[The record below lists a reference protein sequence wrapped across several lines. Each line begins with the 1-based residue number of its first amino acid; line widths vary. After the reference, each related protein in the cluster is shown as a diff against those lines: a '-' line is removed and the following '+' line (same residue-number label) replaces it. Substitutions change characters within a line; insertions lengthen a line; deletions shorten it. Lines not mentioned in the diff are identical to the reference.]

1 MQPNAE
7 DSWAHASDEGR
18 LLAGETLVADQ
29 PEHLAVAV
37 RQLRH
42 RLLHGGSLA
51 GGVDLLFDAR
61 HVVGGEVPS
70 ASVAAS
76 DLANTALT
84 AKRPHPLAMGDTE
97 DPRRRA
103 AAPGVEAT
111 AALQQCQEGVGDEVD
126 DVSWIAAA
134 TGCVAKH
141 QVAVAA
147 EDQLQGRGVRLD
159 PGQQLGI
166 GRFVGHVSYWRPGVL
181 ALQPTPRSEGDAEA
195 DHRTGQIGAAPVRV
209 GDAQLLADSY
219 GFLASGQTVIWKRP

>member
-1 MQPNAE
+1 MGHLASWSGSELGAFLGAAIELVLQGASCAMQPNTE
-7 DSWAHASDEGR
+7 DSRAYTSDQGR

-37 RQLRH
+37 RQLCH
-42 RLLHGGSLA
+42 RLLHCGSLA

-61 HVVGGEVPS
+61 HVVGGEVPP
-70 ASVAAS
+70 ASEAAS

-111 AALQQCQEGVGDEVD
+111 AAALQQCQEGVGDEVD

-141 QVAVAA
+141 QAAVAA
-147 EDQLQGRGVRLD
+147 EDQLQGRRVRLD

-166 GRFVGHVSYWRPGVL
+166 SRFVGHVSYWRAGVL
-181 ALQPTPRSEGDAEA
+181 ALQPR
-195 DHRTGQIGAAPVRV
+195 AA
-209 GDAQLLADSY
+209 L
-219 GFLASGQTVIWKRP
+219 